1 MYFLTLILA
10 REILIGLDSNSKG
23 KIFDSLRRKFSEID
37 SKLEMAEIRT
47 SLFNTDVK
55 IILSN
60 RYNLIEQ
67 QIDLVSTIRFSKGQ

>member
-10 REILIGLDSNSKG
+10 RKILIGLDSNSKG